1 MNKKKFKEVIVM
13 LADDIEKDAIEKA
26 YCNEV
31 WGKLKDIFLDPPYRF
46 MKVQGD
52 NFPTTLKLQEHKK
65 KYKYHHEFMR
75 LIEESFEERM
85 K

>member
-1 MNKKKFKEVIVM
+1 M

-31 WGKLKDIFLDPPYRF
+31 WTKLKDIFVDPPYRF
-46 MKVQGD
+46 MNMQSD
-52 NFPTTLKLQEHKK
+52 RFPTKLKFQEHKDQ
-65 KYKYHHEFMR
+65 YKFHFEFMK
-75 LIEESFEERM
+75 LIKESFDERM